1 MSPEDFRTLG
11 WKSGQ
16 RQRARYDTEAMASR
30 EKNDHPFS
38 GTPKAVDDDYRE
50 FLLWDVAGA
59 FWSLPLR
66 EREKIAGALVAG
78 EDLGEVWRDQMR
90 IVGILEAKR
99 TTLVRLLTLKFGPL
113 NGGSCNQDLHNEVAR
128 RARRLSHTRAHRA
141 GSRGYG
147 TPGLTVPVH
156 RGTARDRSSSP
167 RASLPPTPGR
177 NGGRALRQSRSRRCG
192 PRLPSRAARTFPP
205 AGA

>member
-1 MSPEDFRTLG
+1 LSPGTLRVFSLGAAAWTMSPEDFRTLG

-30 EKNDHPFS
+30 ERNDHPS
-38 GTPKAVDDDYRE
+38 GGTSRAVDDDYRE

-90 IVGILEAKR
+90 IVGIVEAQR

-113 NGGSCNQDLHNEVAR
+113 SGDLVTKIYTMKSQDELDACLVHVLTAQALEDMGL
-128 RARRLSHTRAHRA
+128 RA
-141 GSRGYG
+141 
-147 TPGLTVPVH
+147 
-156 RGTARDRSSSP
+156 
-167 RASLPPTPGR
+167 
-177 NGGRALRQSRSRRCG
+177 
-192 PRLPSRAARTFPP
+192 
-205 AGA
+205 